1 MHAFIEVVAGLAV
14 TPNHVV
20 CDMRAQEVAR
30 LVEEGLVVVGQLNR
44 EKSTYAPSPEPL
56 SRAATSSAMYFALAP
71 GSPPAS
77 VHPRARTR

>member
-14 TPNHVV
+14 TPNYIV

-44 EKSTYAPSPEPL
+44 GEIRLCAFT
-56 SRAATSSAMYFALAP
+56 
-71 GSPPAS
+71 
-77 VHPRARTR
+77 

>member
-30 LVEEGLVVVGQLNR
+30 LVEEGLVVVGQLNWG
-44 EKSTYAPSPEPL
+44 EIHLCAL
-56 SRAATSSAMYFALAP
+56 S
-71 GSPPAS
+71 
-77 VHPRARTR
+77 